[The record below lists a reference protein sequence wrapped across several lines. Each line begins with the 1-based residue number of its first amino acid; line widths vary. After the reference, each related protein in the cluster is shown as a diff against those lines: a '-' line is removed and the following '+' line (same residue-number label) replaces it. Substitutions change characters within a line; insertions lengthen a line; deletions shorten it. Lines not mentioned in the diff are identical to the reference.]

1 MKNKWPSQPLAFV
14 SRVVT
19 AIVIIKD
26 VCYL

>member
-1 MKNKWPSQPLAFV
+1 MKNRWPPQPLTFV

>member
-1 MKNKWPSQPLAFV
+1 MKNGWPSQPLTFV

-19 AIVIIKD
+19 DIVIIKD

>member
-1 MKNKWPSQPLAFV
+1 MKNRLPSQPLAFV

-19 AIVIIKD
+19 AIVIIKN

>member
-1 MKNKWPSQPLAFV
+1 MKNRWPSQPQAFV

-26 VCYL
+26 VYYL